1 MNRYKVDVHMR
12 NGNKIFVTT
21 ESFSGSATTYLA
33 KLLTYENGSFII
45 LDDVSTNEVHAI
57 TKEEIE
63 GITCLK
69 VGEDDN
75 DEE

>member
-63 GITCLK
+63 GITCLQ
-69 VGEDDN
+69 VEEDDE